1 MACGWGG
8 SVCQSKVEG
17 KTPPFLVFVC
27 ACVCVCVCV
36 CVFVCVCFIY
46 SVVSIGARR
55 EDGAAVPLQLI
66 IVS

>member
-1 MACGWGG
+1 VLAGGCG
-8 SVCQSKVEG
+8 SVGQSNVEG

-27 ACVCVCVCV
+27 ACVCVCV

>member
-1 MACGWGG
+1 VLACGCG

-27 ACVCVCVCV
+27 ACVCVCV